1 KMLVVHVANQPAA
14 YVTHN
19 CGGSLWSATWN
30 AQKKDF
36 DVAEAFDFATVKAG
50 VPLEMY
56 FNGKSDRLYVT
67 TAKPG
72 HLHIFDISKGAGKPE
87 LIKSIAT
94 AEGAHHVAITK
105 DEQLAFVQNSLL
117 NLPGMSDGSIT
128 IIDRAKGE
136 AIGSIDTLKDQGFN
150 PNSIVLL
157 PRWNHPAGH

>member
-1 KMLVVHVANQPAA
+1 PRHGASVEILVVRGASPPIAKAPNM
-14 YVTHN
+14 Y
-19 CGGSLWSATWN
+19 GGSLWTAPWD

-36 DVAEAFDFATVKAG
+36 DVAEVFDFATVKAG

-72 HLHIFDISKGAGKPE
+72 HLHIFDISKNPRKPE
-87 LIKSIAT
+87 LIKSIPA

-105 DEQLAFVQNSLL
+105 DEKLAFVQNSLL

-128 IIDRAKGE
+128 IVDLAKGE
-136 AIGSIDTLKDQGFN
+136 
-150 PNSIVLL
+150 
-157 PRWNHPAGH
+157 